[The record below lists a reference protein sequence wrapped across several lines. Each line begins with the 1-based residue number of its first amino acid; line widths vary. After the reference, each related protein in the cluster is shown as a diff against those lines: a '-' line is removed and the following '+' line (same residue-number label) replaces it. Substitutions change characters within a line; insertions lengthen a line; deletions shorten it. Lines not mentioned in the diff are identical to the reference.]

1 MDFKPAVTSHIEL
14 PILNFLHCS
23 IDRYGPTGSPEYE
36 EQYPPAPGIQLQ
48 PVKDFVPLFFAFH
61 CPHVCKGPFGASFIS
76 KTTTFLSE
84 LVQTCAV
91 QAKKSWQ
98 AASSTS

>member
-1 MDFKPAVTSHIEL
+1 MKRPKIAYL
-14 PILNFLHCS
+14 GLNLWANMNT
-23 IDRYGPTGSPEYE
+23 YGPTGSPEYE

-84 LVQTCAV
+84 LVQTCVV
-91 QAKKSWQ
+91 QAKKVGKLQ
-98 AASSTS
+98 AQPARSKF